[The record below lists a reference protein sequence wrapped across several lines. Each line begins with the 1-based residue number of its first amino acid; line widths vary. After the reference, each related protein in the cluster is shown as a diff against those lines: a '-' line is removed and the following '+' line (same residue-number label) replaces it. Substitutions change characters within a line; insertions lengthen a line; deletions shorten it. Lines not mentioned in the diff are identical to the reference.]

1 MQLLNREKN
10 SFEKNS
16 MLLFLLM
23 MGGNVCNYLFQII
36 VGNLMDVESYAQVNT
51 VLAIVSVLSIPTT
64 IITMICARYIALN
77 TSSGKEHRIGAVLRV
92 LFRFIIIVAFI
103 LIIAMLFFLN
113 GITQLFSLASRWYV
127 AGALVI
133 AILNL
138 CFSITAGTLQGM
150 KQFFPYGVQTIL
162 TALGKLVFSI
172 GFILVGWSVYGVMAA
187 VMIGIAL
194 AIAYGLHYMGKYV
207 REAVLRKEK
216 AGIDTKEFIRY
227 SIGTV
232 VAQGCVVALTSGD
245 ILLVK
250 AYFSDTEAGLYSSAM
265 VIGKI
270 SMYVSTAI
278 IATLFP
284 MVVETYEKGE
294 DTVPLFRKAMLYGG
308 GVSVL
313 CAVGMV
319 TLGSFVISI
328 LFGERYMEA
337 IRFLPAVCMYVV
349 PLTFVTILMNYTL
362 AINRLKI
369 FGIVALVGVIAIMG
383 LSVLFHDTVQ
393 QLMVMCGFILWGVFV
408 GNLLSL
414 YLESNRRKGK

>member
-1 MQLLNREKN
+1 MKLLNKEKN

-16 MLLFLLM
+16 ILLFVLM
-23 MGGNVCNYLFQII
+23 MGGNVCNYLFQI
-36 VGNLMDVESYAQVNT
+36 VAGNLMEVESYAQVNT

-77 TSSGKEHRIGAVLRV
+77 TSIGNEHKIAAVLRA
-92 LFRFIIIVAFI
+92 LFQFIIIVAII
-103 LIIAMLFFLN
+103 LMIAMLFLMN
-113 GITQLFSLASRWYV
+113 GITQIFALDSRWYV
-127 AGALVI
+127 IGALAI

-162 TALGKLVFSI
+162 TALGKLVFSV
-172 GFILVGWSVYGVMAA
+172 GFILIGWSVYGVMAA
-187 VMIGIAL
+187 VMIGIVL
-194 AIAYGLHYMGKYV
+194 AIGYGLRYMGNYV
-207 REAVLRKEK
+207 KEAVLRKEK
-216 AGIDTKEFIRY
+216 SGLDAREFLRY

-284 MVVETYEKGE
+284 MVVEKYEKGE
-294 DTVPLFRKAMLYGG
+294 NTVPLFRKAMLYGG

-319 TLGSFVISI
+319 TLGNLVISI

-337 IRFLPAVCMYVV
+337 IQFLPAVCMYVV
-349 PLTFVTILMNYTL
+349 PLTFVTIFMNYIL
-362 AINRLKI
+362 AINRLKMFDI
-369 FGIVALVGVIAIMG
+369 FAFAGVIAIIG
-383 LSVLFHDTVQ
+383 LSLFFHATVQ
-393 QLMVMCGFILWGVFV
+393 QMMIICGGVLWVVFA
-408 GNLLSL
+408 GNLMSL
-414 YLESNRRKGK
+414 WLESRRGK

>member
-1 MQLLNREKN
+1 MKLLNKEKN

-16 MLLFLLM
+16 ILLFVLM
-23 MGGNVCNYLFQII
+23 MGGNVCNYLFQI
-36 VGNLMDVESYAQVNT
+36 VAGNLMEVESYAQVNT

-77 TSSGKEHRIGAVLRV
+77 TSIGNEHKIAAVLRA
-92 LFRFIIIVAFI
+92 LFQFIIIVAII
-103 LIIAMLFFLN
+103 LMIAMLFLMN
-113 GITQLFSLASRWYV
+113 GITQIFALDSRWYV
-127 AGALVI
+127 IGALAI

-162 TALGKLVFSI
+162 TALGKLVFSV
-172 GFILVGWSVYGVMAA
+172 GFILIGWSVYGVMAA
-187 VMIGIAL
+187 VVIGIVL
-194 AIAYGLHYMGKYV
+194 AIGYGLRYMGNYV
-207 REAVLRKEK
+207 KEAVLRKEK
-216 AGIDTKEFIRY
+216 SGLDAREFLRY

-284 MVVETYEKGE
+284 MVVEKYEKGE
-294 DTVPLFRKAMLYGG
+294 NTVPLFRKAMLYGG

-319 TLGSFVISI
+319 TLGNLVISI

-337 IRFLPAVCMYVV
+337 IQFLPAVCMYVV
-349 PLTFVTILMNYTL
+349 PLTFVTIFMNYTL
-362 AINRLKI
+362 AINRLKMFDI
-369 FGIVALVGVIAIMG
+369 FALAGVIAIIG
-383 LSVLFHDTVQ
+383 LSLFFHATVQ
-393 QLMVMCGFILWGVFV
+393 QMMIICGGVLWVVFA
-408 GNLLSL
+408 GNLMSL
-414 YLESNRRKGK
+414 WLESRRGK

>member
-1 MQLLNREKN
+1 MKLLNKEKN

-16 MLLFLLM
+16 ILLFVLM
-23 MGGNVCNYLFQII
+23 MGGNVCNYLFQI
-36 VGNLMDVESYAQVNT
+36 VAGNLMEVESYAQVNT

-77 TSSGKEHRIGAVLRV
+77 TSIGNEHKIAAVLRA
-92 LFRFIIIVAFI
+92 LFQFIIIVAII
-103 LIIAMLFFLN
+103 LMIAMLFLMN
-113 GITQLFSLASRWYV
+113 GITQIFALDSRWYV
-127 AGALVI
+127 IGALAI

-162 TALGKLVFSI
+162 TALGKLVFSV
-172 GFILVGWSVYGVMAA
+172 GFILIGWSVYGVMAA
-187 VMIGIAL
+187 VVIGIVL
-194 AIAYGLHYMGKYV
+194 AIGYGLRYMGNYV
-207 REAVLRKEK
+207 KEAVLRKEK
-216 AGIDTKEFIRY
+216 SGLDAREFLRY

-284 MVVETYEKGE
+284 MVVEKYEKGE
-294 DTVPLFRKAMLYGG
+294 NTVPLFRKAMLYGG

-319 TLGSFVISI
+319 TLGNLVISI

-337 IRFLPAVCMYVV
+337 IQFLPAVCMYVV
-349 PLTFVTILMNYTL
+349 PLTFVTIFMNYIL
-362 AINRLKI
+362 AINRLKMFDI
-369 FGIVALVGVIAIMG
+369 FAFAGVIAIIG
-383 LSVLFHDTVQ
+383 LSLFFHATVQ
-393 QLMVMCGFILWGVFV
+393 QMMIICGGVLWVVFA
-408 GNLLSL
+408 GNLMSL
-414 YLESNRRKGK
+414 WLESRRGK

>member
-1 MQLLNREKN
+1 
-10 SFEKNS
+10 
-16 MLLFLLM
+16 M
-23 MGGNVCNYLFQII
+23 MGGNVCNYLFQI
-36 VGNLMDVESYAQVNT
+36 VAGNLMEVESYAQVNT

-77 TSSGKEHRIGAVLRV
+77 TSIGNEHKIAAVLRA
-92 LFRFIIIVAFI
+92 LFQFIIIVAII
-103 LIIAMLFFLN
+103 LMIAMLFLMN
-113 GITQLFSLASRWYV
+113 GITQIFALDSRWYV
-127 AGALVI
+127 IGALAI

-162 TALGKLVFSI
+162 TALGKLVFSV
-172 GFILVGWSVYGVMAA
+172 GFILIGWSVYGVMAA
-187 VMIGIAL
+187 VVIGIVL
-194 AIAYGLHYMGKYV
+194 AIGYGLRYMGNYV
-207 REAVLRKEK
+207 KEAVLRKEK
-216 AGIDTKEFIRY
+216 SGLDAREFLRY

-284 MVVETYEKGE
+284 MVVEKYEKGE
-294 DTVPLFRKAMLYGG
+294 NTVPLFRKAMLYGG

-319 TLGSFVISI
+319 TLGNLVISI

-337 IRFLPAVCMYVV
+337 IQFLPAVCMYVV
-349 PLTFVTILMNYTL
+349 PLTFVTIFMNYTL
-362 AINRLKI
+362 AINRLKMFDI
-369 FGIVALVGVIAIMG
+369 FALAGVIAIIG
-383 LSVLFHDTVQ
+383 LSLFFHATVQ
-393 QLMVMCGFILWGVFV
+393 QMMIIGGGVLWVVFA
-408 GNLLSL
+408 GNLMSL
-414 YLESNRRKGK
+414 WLESRRGK

>member
-1 MQLLNREKN
+1 MKLLNKEKN

-16 MLLFLLM
+16 ILLFALM
-23 MGGNVCNYLFQII
+23 MGGNVCNYLFQI
-36 VGNLMDVESYAQVNT
+36 VAGNLMEVESYAQVNT

-77 TSSGKEHRIGAVLRV
+77 TSIGNEHKIAAVLRA
-92 LFRFIIIVAFI
+92 LFQFIIIVAII
-103 LIIAMLFFLN
+103 LMIAMLFLMN
-113 GITQLFSLASRWYV
+113 GITQIFALDSRWYV
-127 AGALVI
+127 IGALAI

-162 TALGKLVFSI
+162 TALGKLVFSV
-172 GFILVGWSVYGVMAA
+172 GFILIGWSVYGVMAA
-187 VMIGIAL
+187 VMIGIVL
-194 AIAYGLHYMGKYV
+194 AIGYGLRYMGNYV
-207 REAVLRKEK
+207 KEAVLRKGK
-216 AGIDTKEFIRY
+216 SGLDAREFLRY
-227 SIGTV
+227 SVGTV

-284 MVVETYEKGE
+284 MVVEKYEKGE
-294 DTVPLFRKAMLYGG
+294 NTVPLFRKAMLYGG

-319 TLGSFVISI
+319 TLGNLVISI

-337 IRFLPAVCMYVV
+337 IQFLPAVCMYVV
-349 PLTFVTILMNYTL
+349 PLTFVTIFMNYTL
-362 AINRLKI
+362 AINRLKMFDI
-369 FGIVALVGVIAIMG
+369 FALAGVIAIIG
-383 LSVLFHDTVQ
+383 LSLFFHATVQ
-393 QLMVMCGFILWGVFV
+393 QMMIICGGVLWVVFA
-408 GNLLSL
+408 GNLMSL
-414 YLESNRRKGK
+414 WLESRRGK

>member
-77 TSSGKEHRIGAVLRV
+77 TSSGKEHRIGALLRV

-103 LIIAMLFFLN
+103 LIMAMLFFLN
-113 GITQLFSLASRWYV
+113 GITQLFSLDSRWYM
-127 AGALVI
+127 AGALAI

-172 GFILVGWSVYGVMAA
+172 GFILVGWSVYGVLAA
-187 VMIGIAL
+187 VIIGIAL
-194 AIAYGLHYMGKYV
+194 AIAYGLRYMGKYV

-216 AGIDTKEFIRY
+216 MGIDTKEFIRY
-227 SIGTV
+227 SLGTV

-250 AYFSDTEAGLYSSAM
+250 AYF
-265 VIGKI
+265 
-270 SMYVSTAI
+270 
-278 IATLFP
+278 F
-284 MVVETYEKGE
+284 
-294 DTVPLFRKAMLYGG
+294 
-308 GVSVL
+308 
-313 CAVGMV
+313 
-319 TLGSFVISI
+319 
-328 LFGERYMEA
+328 
-337 IRFLPAVCMYVV
+337 
-349 PLTFVTILMNYTL
+349 
-362 AINRLKI
+362 
-369 FGIVALVGVIAIMG
+369 
-383 LSVLFHDTVQ
+383 
-393 QLMVMCGFILWGVFV
+393 
-408 GNLLSL
+408 
-414 YLESNRRKGK
+414 

>member
-1 MQLLNREKN
+1 MKLLNKEKN

-16 MLLFLLM
+16 ILLFVLM
-23 MGGNVCNYLFQII
+23 MGGNVCNYLFQI
-36 VGNLMDVESYAQVNT
+36 VAGNLMEVESYAQVNT

-77 TSSGKEHRIGAVLRV
+77 TSIGNEHKIAAVLRA
-92 LFRFIIIVAFI
+92 LFQFIIIVVII
-103 LIIAMLFFLN
+103 LMIAMLFLMN
-113 GITQLFSLASRWYV
+113 GITQIFALDSRWYV
-127 AGALVI
+127 IGALAI

-162 TALGKLVFSI
+162 TALGKLVFSV
-172 GFILVGWSVYGVMAA
+172 GFILIGWSVYGVMAA
-187 VMIGIAL
+187 VMIGIVL
-194 AIAYGLHYMGKYV
+194 AIGYGLRYMGNYV
-207 REAVLRKEK
+207 KEAVLRKEK
-216 AGIDTKEFIRY
+216 SGLDAREFLRY

-250 AYFSDTEAGLYSSAM
+250 AYFSDTETGLYSSAM

-284 MVVETYEKGE
+284 MVVEKYEKGE
-294 DTVPLFRKAMLYGG
+294 NTVPLFRKAMLYGG

-319 TLGSFVISI
+319 TLGNLVISI

-337 IRFLPAVCMYVV
+337 IQFLPAVCMYVV
-349 PLTFVTILMNYTL
+349 PLTFVTIFMNYTL
-362 AINRLKI
+362 AINRLKMFDI
-369 FGIVALVGVIAIMG
+369 FALAGVIAIIG
-383 LSVLFHDTVQ
+383 LSLFFHATVQ
-393 QLMVMCGFILWGVFV
+393 QMMIICGGVLWVVFA
-408 GNLLSL
+408 GNLMSL
-414 YLESNRRKGK
+414 WLESRRGK

>member
-1 MQLLNREKN
+1 MKLLNKEKN

-16 MLLFLLM
+16 ILLFVLM
-23 MGGNVCNYLFQII
+23 MGGNVCNYLFQI
-36 VGNLMDVESYAQVNT
+36 VAGNLMEVESYAQVNT

-77 TSSGKEHRIGAVLRV
+77 TSIGNEHKIAAVLRA
-92 LFRFIIIVAFI
+92 LFQFIIIVAII
-103 LIIAMLFFLN
+103 LMIAMLFLMN
-113 GITQLFSLASRWYV
+113 GITQIFALDSRWYV
-127 AGALVI
+127 IGALAI

-162 TALGKLVFSI
+162 TALGKLVFSV
-172 GFILVGWSVYGVMAA
+172 GFILIGWSVYGVMAA
-187 VMIGIAL
+187 VMIGIVL
-194 AIAYGLHYMGKYV
+194 AIGYGLRYMGNYV
-207 REAVLRKEK
+207 KEAVLRKEK
-216 AGIDTKEFIRY
+216 SGLDAREFLRY

-284 MVVETYEKGE
+284 MVVEKYEKGE
-294 DTVPLFRKAMLYGG
+294 NTVPLFRKAMLYGG
-308 GVSVL
+308 GVSIL

-319 TLGSFVISI
+319 TLGNLVISI

-337 IRFLPAVCMYVV
+337 IQFLPAVCMYVV
-349 PLTFVTILMNYTL
+349 PLTFVTIFMNYTL
-362 AINRLKI
+362 AINRLKMFDI
-369 FGIVALVGVIAIMG
+369 FAFAGVIAIIG
-383 LSVLFHDTVQ
+383 LSLFFHATVQ
-393 QLMVMCGFILWGVFV
+393 QMMIICGGVLWVVFA
-408 GNLLSL
+408 GNLMSL
-414 YLESNRRKGK
+414 WLESRRGK

>member
-1 MQLLNREKN
+1 
-10 SFEKNS
+10 
-16 MLLFLLM
+16 M
-23 MGGNVCNYLFQII
+23 MGGNVCNYLFQI
-36 VGNLMDVESYAQVNT
+36 VAGNLMEVESYAQVNT

-77 TSSGKEHRIGAVLRV
+77 TSIGNEHKIAAVLRA
-92 LFRFIIIVAFI
+92 LFQFIIIVVII
-103 LIIAMLFFLN
+103 LMIAMLFLMN
-113 GITQLFSLASRWYV
+113 GITQIFALDSRWYV
-127 AGALVI
+127 IGALAI

-162 TALGKLVFSI
+162 TALGKLVFSV
-172 GFILVGWSVYGVMAA
+172 GFILIGWSVYGVMAA
-187 VMIGIAL
+187 VMIGIVL
-194 AIAYGLHYMGKYV
+194 AIGYGLRYMGNYV
-207 REAVLRKEK
+207 KEAVLRKEK
-216 AGIDTKEFIRY
+216 SGLDAREFLRY

-250 AYFSDTEAGLYSSAM
+250 AYFSDTETGLYSSAM

-284 MVVETYEKGE
+284 MVVEKYEKGE
-294 DTVPLFRKAMLYGG
+294 NTVPLFRKAMLYGG

-319 TLGSFVISI
+319 TLGNLVISI

-337 IRFLPAVCMYVV
+337 IQFLPAVCMYVV
-349 PLTFVTILMNYTL
+349 PLTFVTIFMNYTL
-362 AINRLKI
+362 AINRLKMFDI
-369 FGIVALVGVIAIMG
+369 FALAGVIAIIG
-383 LSVLFHDTVQ
+383 LSLFFHATVQ
-393 QLMVMCGFILWGVFV
+393 QMMIICGGVLWVVFA
-408 GNLLSL
+408 GNLMSL
-414 YLESNRRKGK
+414 WLESRRGK

>member
-1 MQLLNREKN
+1 MKLLNKEKN

-16 MLLFLLM
+16 ILLFVLM
-23 MGGNVCNYLFQII
+23 MGGNVCNYLFQI
-36 VGNLMDVESYAQVNT
+36 VAGNLMEVESYAQVNT

-77 TSSGKEHRIGAVLRV
+77 TSIGNEHKIAAVLRA
-92 LFRFIIIVAFI
+92 LFQFIIIVAII
-103 LIIAMLFFLN
+103 LMIAMLFLMN
-113 GITQLFSLASRWYV
+113 GLTQIFALDSRWYV
-127 AGALVI
+127 SGALAI

-162 TALGKLVFSI
+162 TALGKLVFSV
-172 GFILVGWSVYGVMAA
+172 GFILIGWSVYGVMAA
-187 VMIGIAL
+187 VMIGIVL
-194 AIAYGLHYMGKYV
+194 AIGYGLRYMGNYV
-207 REAVLRKEK
+207 KEAVLRKEK
-216 AGIDTKEFIRY
+216 SGLDAREFLRY

-284 MVVETYEKGE
+284 MVVEKYEKGE
-294 DTVPLFRKAMLYGG
+294 NTVPLFRKAMLYGG

-319 TLGSFVISI
+319 TLGNLVISI

-337 IRFLPAVCMYVV
+337 IQFLPAVCMYVV
-349 PLTFVTILMNYTL
+349 PLTFVTIFMNYTL
-362 AINRLKI
+362 AINRLKMFDI
-369 FGIVALVGVIAIMG
+369 FALAGVIAIIG
-383 LSVLFHDTVQ
+383 LSLFFHATVQ
-393 QLMVMCGFILWGVFV
+393 QMMIICGGVLWVVFA
-408 GNLLSL
+408 GNLMSL
-414 YLESNRRKGK
+414 WLESRRGK

>member
-77 TSSGKEHRIGAVLRV
+77 TSSGKEHRIGALLRV

-103 LIIAMLFFLN
+103 LIMAMLFFLN
-113 GITQLFSLASRWYV
+113 GITQLFSLDSRWYM
-127 AGALVI
+127 AGALAI

-172 GFILVGWSVYGVMAA
+172 GFILVGWSVYGVLAA
-187 VMIGIAL
+187 VIIGIAL
-194 AIAYGLHYMGKYV
+194 AIAYGLRYMGKYV

-216 AGIDTKEFIRY
+216 MGIDTKEFIRY
-227 SIGTV
+227 SLGTV

-284 MVVETYEKGE
+284 MVVETYERGQ